1 MFHEFDPERPLPP
14 LLQVERTTVGDVA
27 FLFCLQPA
35 RHTGV
40 MYHEYV
46 LGIEDKRADVHVART
61 DQADRIVDGEEL
73 GVKKV
78 LLVQVHV
85 DPGFEKLLII

>member
-1 MFHEFDPERPLPP
+1 
-14 LLQVERTTVGDVA
+14 
-27 FLFCLQPA
+27 
-35 RHTGV
+35 

-46 LGIEDKRADVHVART
+46 LGIEDKRADVHIARA

-85 DPGFEKLLII
+85 DPGLEKLLII